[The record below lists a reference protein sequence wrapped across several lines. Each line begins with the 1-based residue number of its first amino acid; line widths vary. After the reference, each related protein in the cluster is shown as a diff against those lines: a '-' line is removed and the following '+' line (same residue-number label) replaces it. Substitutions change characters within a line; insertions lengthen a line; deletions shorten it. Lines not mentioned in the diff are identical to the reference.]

1 MSWIAYLAEN
11 EKREELM
18 EEVGVI
24 ASACGRTTAEIA
36 DGFIEAVKTIKK
48 NKEKPSYKKLSK
60 IQKDMI
66 KDATNKINGASVG
79 IRDE

>member
-18 EEVGVI
+18 EEVGCI
-24 ASACGRTTAEIA
+24 ASATGRTAADVA
-36 DGFIEAVKTIKK
+36 DGFIEAVKTIEK
-48 NKEKPSYKKLSK
+48 NKEKPAYKNLSK

-66 KDATNKINGASVG
+66 KDATSK